1 MASSQIPKRVLV
13 VDDDEGLL
21 HLMKL
26 VLRRAGLEAI
36 MASSGSEALDLFTE
50 QQPDLAIIDVAMP
63 GMDGFQLVEEIAR
76 RRSGAER
83 SMPIVMLSAHGHNDL
98 VQRGYDLG
106 IDLYLVKP
114 VPPRDIIGCINSLL
128 EG

>member
-1 MASSQIPKRVLV
+1 VLV

-63 GMDGFQLVEEIAR
+63 GMDGFQLVEEITR
-76 RRSGAER
+76 RRCGAER
-83 SMPIVMLSAHGHNDL
+83 GIPIVMLSAHGREDL

-114 VPPRDIIGCINSLL
+114 VPPRDIIGCVTSLL